1 MAYSMTGFGRGE
13 KIFDTRKYTVELKS
27 VNNRYCDINIRM
39 PRIFNFADARIRKQ
53 ITDRLLRGKVDVF
66 INYDD
71 SNSAA
76 ETVAINSGLVRAY
89 SDAAAAIASMTG
101 RADDLGTSR
110 LAAYPDVLSVSS
122 SAVDE
127 DKLGDELITAVDCAI
142 DGMIKMRKREGD
154 NLLKDI
160 LVKLDRLETLRD
172 EIAARAPMVVEL
184 YRSKLSS
191 RMDELLT
198 SEQREF
204 YDDERLAAEVA
215 VFADRCAIDEELK
228 RLVSHFAQ
236 GRKILARDGALGKQM
251 DFLVQEIN
259 REINTTGS
267 KANDLEITNSVLQM
281 KNTVEEIREQ
291 IQNLV

>member
-1 MAYSMTGFGRGE
+1 
-13 KIFDTRKYTVELKS
+13 
-27 VNNRYCDINIRM
+27 
-39 PRIFNFADARIRKQ
+39 
-53 ITDRLLRGKVDVF
+53 
-66 INYDD
+66 
-71 SNSAA
+71 
-76 ETVAINSGLVRAY
+76 
-89 SDAAAAIASMTG
+89 
-101 RADDLGTSR
+101 
-110 LAAYPDVLSVSS
+110 
-122 SAVDE
+122 
-127 DKLGDELITAVDCAI
+127 
-142 DGMIKMRKREGD
+142 
-154 NLLKDI
+154 
-160 LVKLDRLETLRD
+160 
-172 EIAARAPMVVEL
+172 MVVEL

-267 KANDLEITNSVLQM
+267 KANDIEITNSVLQM